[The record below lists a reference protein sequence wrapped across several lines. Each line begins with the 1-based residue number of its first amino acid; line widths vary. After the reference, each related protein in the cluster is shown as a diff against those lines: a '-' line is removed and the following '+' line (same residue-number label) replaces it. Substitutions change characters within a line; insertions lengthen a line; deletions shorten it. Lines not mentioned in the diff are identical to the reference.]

1 VTSNSLVI
9 VGLELQGIAI
19 LLGCLSAYSIWR
31 TLKEMSLAN
40 QASVSERLASQS
52 VEILRYKSD
61 DPQLYEYFY
70 KNKPLVDETPT
81 RTKVLCCAEIMANF
95 LEHISLKRASLPVA
109 SPNTCMRYVQDHY
122 SASRVVR
129 EFVTEHR
136 HWYADA
142 FLNFIDAVSLRGSRR
157 ATGCPETGYENR
169 RSLIAGRDFLERG
182 EFQ

>member
-1 VTSNSLVI
+1 MQTRWEHVHECQECGYTVKITVTSNGLVI

-31 TLKEMSLAN
+31 SLKEMSLAN

-52 VEILRYKSD
+52 IEILKYIAD

-70 KNKPLVDETPT
+70 KNKPLVVETPT
-81 RTKVLCCAEIMANF
+81 RTKVLCYAEIMANF
-95 LEHISLKRASLPVA
+95 LEHIFLQRPSFASQDA
-109 SPNTCMRYVQDHY
+109 WMRYVGDHY
-122 SASRVVR
+122 SPSRVVR

-142 FLNFIDAVSLRGSRR
+142 FLNFIDTVPG
-157 ATGCPETGYENR
+157 
-169 RSLIAGRDFLERG
+169 LIKRVT
-182 EFQ
+182 